1 MMPYNLLLL
10 PVIVGYFILIYSHY
24 FKYNTQRL
32 AQNRILF
39 ESISVG
45 LIILT
50 SGFILRALVEWVF
63 PDLTTLLIKKLE
75 FIPIKKVDYFWTIV
89 FSCAISLI
97 SVLLTNSYLLW
108 KFKKFQLIGWA
119 VDKNGDEIEKLF
131 KQSVDEAL
139 FIQVTL
145 KNDKVYIGYS
155 EIIPIPQKTNY
166 LTLTPILSGYR
177 DEKKQLHITTDY
189 FKVVDEFLEKLDND
203 ETSVTLNTDVIIKQD
218 EILTASIYEQ
228 NIFDKFNN
236 PQLEP
241 QKPKRV
247 RKSKSNNK

>member
-32 AQNRILF
+32 AQNRIIF
-39 ESISVG
+39 ESVSVAI
-45 LIILT
+45 IILVI
-50 SGFILRALVEWVF
+50 GFSLRALVESIF
-63 PDLTTLLIKKLE
+63 PTFTPWLIEKLK
-75 FIPIKKVDYFWTIV
+75 FFPIKKVDYLWTIV
-89 FSCAISLI
+89 FSCLLSIIA
-97 SVLLTNSYLLW
+97 VLLTNLYLLW

-131 KQSVDEAL
+131 KQSAEEAL
-139 FIQVTL
+139 FIQITL

-177 DEKKQLHITTDY
+177 DERKQLHITTDY
-189 FKVVDEFLEKLDND
+189 FKVVDEFLEKLDN
-203 ETSVTLNTDVIIKQD
+203 EEQSVTLNTDVIIKQD

-228 NIFDKFNN
+228 DIFDKFNK
-236 PQLEP
+236 PTTEP
-241 QKPKRV
+241 EKPKRG
-247 RKSKSNNK
+247 RKPKPKE

>member
-32 AQNRILF
+32 AQNRIIF
-39 ESISVG
+39 ESVSVA

-50 SGFILRALVEWVF
+50 SGFIIRAFLEAMF
-63 PDLTTLLIKKLE
+63 PEFTPWLIEKLK

-89 FSCAISLI
+89 FSCLI
-97 SVLLTNSYLLW
+97 SIVSVLITNIYLLW
-108 KFKKFQLIGWA
+108 KFEKFQLIGWA
-119 VDKNGDEIEKLF
+119 VDKNGDELEKLF

-139 FIQVTL
+139 FIQITL

-189 FKVVDEFLEKLDND
+189 FKVVDEFLEKLDKNE
-203 ETSVTLNTDVIIKQD
+203 ETLTLNTDVIIKQD

-228 NIFDKFNN
+228 KIFDMFNK
-236 PQLEP
+236 PQVEP
-241 QKPKRV
+241 EKSKRGRKPKPE
-247 RKSKSNNK
+247 

>member
-32 AQNRILF
+32 TQNRIIF
-39 ESISVG
+39 ESVAVA

-50 SGFILRALVEWVF
+50 FGFIIRAFIEFIF
-63 PDLTTLLIKKLE
+63 PEFTPWLIKTLK
-75 FIPIKKVDYFWTIV
+75 FIPIKKVDYFWTII
-89 FSCAISLI
+89 FSCFISLLLVSI
-97 SVLLTNSYLLW
+97 SNTYLLW
-108 KFKKFQLIGWA
+108 KFEKFQLIGWA
-119 VDKNGDEIEKLF
+119 VNKNGDEIEKLF

-177 DEKKQLHITTDY
+177 DDKKQLHITTDY
-189 FKVVDEFLEKLDND
+189 FKVVDEFLQGLDNE
-203 ETSVTLNTDVIIKQD
+203 ETKVTLNTDVIIKQD
-218 EILTASIYEQ
+218 EILTAGIYEQ
-228 NIFDKFNN
+228 HIFDKFNK
-236 PQLEP
+236 PQIESK
-241 QKPKRV
+241 KPK
-247 RKSKSNNK
+247 SKI

>member
-39 ESISVG
+39 ESVSVA

-50 SGFILRALVEWVF
+50 IGFVIR
-63 PDLTTLLIKKLE
+63 TLLE
-75 FIPIKKVDYFWTIV
+75 FISPEFTPWLIEKLNFFPIKKVDYFWTII
-89 FSCAISLI
+89 FTCLIAIV
-97 SVLLTNSYLLW
+97 SVALTNLYLLW

-131 KQSVDEAL
+131 KKSVNEAL
-139 FIQVTL
+139 FIQITL

-189 FKVVDEFLEKLDND
+189 FKVVDEFLERLDNK
-203 ETSVTLNTDVIIKQD
+203 EKSVTLNTDIIIKQD

-228 NIFDKFNN
+228 NIFDKFNKT
-236 PQLEP
+236 QTESE
-241 QKPKRV
+241 KPKRG
-247 RKSKSNNK
+247 RKAKTE

>member
-32 AQNRILF
+32 AQNRIIF
-39 ESISVG
+39 ESVSVA

-50 SGFILRALVEWVF
+50 SGFIVRAFIEAMF
-63 PDLTTLLIKKLE
+63 PEFTPWLIEKLK

-89 FSCAISLI
+89 FSCLI
-97 SVLLTNSYLLW
+97 TIIFTLLTNAYLFW
-108 KFKKFQLIGWA
+108 KFEKFQMIGWA
-119 VDKNGDEIEKLF
+119 VDKNGDEIERLF

-139 FIQVTL
+139 FIQITL

-177 DEKKQLHITTDY
+177 DDKKQLHITTDY
-189 FKVVDEFLEKLDND
+189 FKVVEEFIEKLDNK
-203 ETSVTLNTDVIIKQD
+203 EKSVTLNTDVIIKQD

-228 NIFDKFNN
+228 DIFDKFN
-236 PQLEP
+236 
-241 QKPKRV
+241 KPKAESE
-247 RKSKSNNK
+247 KPKKKKNKPKK

>member
-32 AQNRILF
+32 AQNRIIF
-39 ESISVG
+39 ESVSVA
-45 LIILT
+45 LLILT
-50 SGFILRALVEWVF
+50 VGFITRALLEAIF
-63 PDLTTLLIKKLE
+63 PEFTPWLIQKLK
-75 FIPIKKVDYFWTIV
+75 FFPIKKVDYFWTII
-89 FSCAISLI
+89 FSCLIAII
-97 SVLLTNSYLLW
+97 SVALTNLYLLW
-108 KFKKFQLIGWA
+108 KFEKFQLIGWA

-131 KQSVDEAL
+131 KQSVNDAL
-139 FIQVTL
+139 FIQITL

-177 DEKKQLHITTDY
+177 DERKQLHITTDY
-189 FKVVDEFLEKLDND
+189 FKVVDEFLEKLDKN
-203 ETSVTLNTDVIIKQD
+203 EKSVTLNTDVIIKQD

-228 NIFDKFNN
+228 KIFDMFNK
-236 PQLEP
+236 PQAEP
-241 QKPKRV
+241 EKPKRG
-247 RKSKSNNK
+247 RKPKTE

>member
-32 AQNRILF
+32 AQNRIIF
-39 ESISVG
+39 ESVSVA
-45 LIILT
+45 LIILIF
-50 SGFILRALVEWVF
+50 GFILRAITESVF
-63 PDLTTLLIKKLE
+63 PDFTPWFIKKLK
-75 FIPIKKVDYFWTIV
+75 FFPIKKVDYFWTVV
-89 FSCAISLI
+89 FSCLIAIVSL
-97 SVLLTNSYLLW
+97 LLTNAYLFW

-131 KQSVDEAL
+131 KQSAEEAL
-139 FIQVTL
+139 FIQLTL

-177 DEKKQLHITTDY
+177 DEKKQLHLTTDY
-189 FKVVDEFLEKLDND
+189 FKVVDEFLEKLDNK
-203 ETSVTLNTDVIIKQD
+203 EKEITLNTDVIIKQD

-228 NIFDKFNN
+228 NIFDKFNK
-236 PQLEP
+236 PQAEP
-241 QKPKRV
+241 EKPKQNI
-247 RKSKSNNK
+247 KT

>member
-32 AQNRILF
+32 AQNRIIF
-39 ESISVG
+39 ESVSVA

-50 SGFILRALVEWVF
+50 SGFVIRALLEARF
-63 PDLTTLLIKKLE
+63 PESTPYLIEKLK
-75 FIPIKKVDYFWTIV
+75 FFPIKKVDYFWTIV
-89 FSCAISLI
+89 FSCLIAIL
-97 SVLLTNSYLLW
+97 SVLLTNLYLLW

-119 VDKNGDEIEKLF
+119 VEKNGDEIEKLF
-131 KQSVDEAL
+131 KKSVDEAL

-189 FKVVDEFLEKLDND
+189 FKVVDEFLEKLDNK
-203 ETSVTLNTDVIIKQD
+203 EKSVTLNTDVIIKQD

-228 NIFDKFNN
+228 NIFDKFNKL
-236 PQLEP
+236 QTEP
-241 QKPKRV
+241 EKPKRV
-247 RKSKSNNK
+247 RKQTSTE